1 MTRMAKYIML
11 PASDVIYNPVNG
23 VNLNMAAAELTQRQS
38 WFPPGVIRS

>member
-23 VNLNMAAAELTQRQS
+23 VNLNMAAAELTPENRAGFHQ
-38 WFPPGVIRS
+38 V